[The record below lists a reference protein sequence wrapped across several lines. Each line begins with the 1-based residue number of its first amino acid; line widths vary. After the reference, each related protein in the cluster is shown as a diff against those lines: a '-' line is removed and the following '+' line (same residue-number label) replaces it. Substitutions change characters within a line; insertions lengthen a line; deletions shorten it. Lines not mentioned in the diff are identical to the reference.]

1 LFTGALLAQVSIRSL
16 PAQALLPVIIKYA
29 VKPGIEPIRIAQLI
43 DLLQPQGQ
51 GLLRQVIGERFV
63 TTPHHTT
70 PAPPGTDAAGRR
82 RSVFGGCFPGT
93 NVRPISCPDRCGGWP
108 IYFLKLGKKVLE

>member
-63 TTPHHTT
+63 TTPHHASATRNRRGRA
-70 PAPPGTDAAGRR
+70 PAICFRWLFPRHQ
-82 RSVFGGCFPGT
+82 RST
-93 NVRPISCPDRCGGWP
+93 NFMP
-108 IYFLKLGKKVLE
+108 